1 MLRHSKSH
9 ALHSIGVGS
18 RGNWYHYVGQGTV
31 DSIKRV
37 TNRPSR
43 YVDTSPT
50 GINFLRIIALGDRGW
65 FFVNGNYV
73 AELDLSGWTERGN
86 VQAFANHFHGH
97 GLRNNSTE
105 FDQFVIWSVGKE

>member
-1 MLRHSKSH
+1 
-9 ALHSIGVGS
+9 
-18 RGNWYHYVGQGTV
+18 
-31 DSIKRV
+31 
-37 TNRPSR
+37 
-43 YVDTSPT
+43 
-50 GINFLRIIALGDRGW
+50 
-65 FFVNGNYV
+65 VNGNYV